1 MENTNISKELMM
13 AQEMELNLSDFA
25 FFFSV
30 AKNKEAYESM
40 LSIIMDNPELKLRE
54 VRAEEVVLNRVGK
67 RAIRLDAWT
76 VDDMD
81 TQYNMEMQND
91 SVHDDVRKRSRYYQ
105 GMLDTPILK
114 SGKKTRYKHLP
125 STVIIF
131 ITQEDVFGKDRAKYT
146 FSEQCEEIP
155 GLRLNDGTRKIFLN
169 MSSKNGPD
177 ELVSLLQ
184 YMKDTRLDNP
194 EVTVK
199 DERILKL
206 ASIVNEVKQSEEWE
220 AVRMSILSVGLKRGE
235 ELGKEIGM
243 IATRRE
249 DILAFVSE
257 LGSVSD
263 VVYEYVQAEKDGAV
277 LKEWLRMAVK
287 VQSVQEFEE
296 YLKAYER

>member
-13 AQEMELNLSDFA
+13 AQEMELNLSDIA